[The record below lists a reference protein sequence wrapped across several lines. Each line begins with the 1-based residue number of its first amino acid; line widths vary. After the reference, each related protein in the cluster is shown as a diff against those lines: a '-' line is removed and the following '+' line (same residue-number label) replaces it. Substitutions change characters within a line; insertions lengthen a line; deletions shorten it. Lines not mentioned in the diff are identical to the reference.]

1 MFTIAGQDN
10 HDEVSPSSSL
20 SYEGSG
26 AGKVIMPKLRPGTHE
41 SRK

>member
-1 MFTIAGQDN
+1 MAGQDS
-10 HDEVSPSSSL
+10 HDEISPSPSL
-20 SYEGSG
+20 SYEWSG